1 MSVASSQKTDL
12 ALLLLRVS
20 LGLMAFAHGFILKVM
35 TFTPAGT
42 AQFFVSVGYP
52 AAFAYLVILGEI
64 LGGLALIAG
73 VFTRLAAV
81 GLIPILLG
89 ATALHAGNGW
99 VFNAPN
105 GGWEYPAFWTVTLVV
120 QALLGPGAYS
130 VGRLLPT
137 SLPGL
142 VRA

>member
-1 MSVASSQKTDL
+1 MSDTQKSDL

-20 LGLMAFAHGFILKVM
+20 LGVMALAHGFLLKVL

-42 AQFFVSVGYP
+42 AQFFESVGYP
-52 AAFAYLVILGEI
+52 AFVAYLVILGET

-73 VFTRLAAV
+73 VFTRLTAV
-81 GLIPILLG
+81 LLLPILIG
-89 ATALHAGNGW
+89 ATLMHVGNGW
-99 VFNAPN
+99 MFSKPN
-105 GGWEYPAFWTVTLVV
+105 GGWEFPAFWTVALVV

-137 SLPGL
+137 SLPSF

>member
-1 MSVASSQKTDL
+1 MSDTQRTDL

-20 LGLMAFAHGFILKVM
+20 LGVMAFAHGFLLKVLV
-35 TFTPAGT
+35 FTPAGT
-42 AQFFVSVGYP
+42 AKFFESVGYP
-52 AAFAYLVILGEI
+52 AFFAYIIILAET

-73 VFTRLAAV
+73 VFTRLAAI
-81 GLIPILLG
+81 GLIPILIG
-89 ATALHAGNGW
+89 ATLMHVGNGW
-99 VFNAPN
+99 VFSAPN
-105 GGWEYPAFWTVTLVV
+105 GGWEFPAFWTVALVV

-130 VGRLLPT
+130 VGRRLPN

>member
-1 MSVASSQKTDL
+1 MTDTQKSDI

-20 LGLMAFAHGFILKVM
+20 LGIMMLAHGFVLKVL

-42 AQFFVSVGYP
+42 AQFFASIGYP
-52 AAFAYLVILGEI
+52 AFLAYLVILGEI

-73 VFTRLAAV
+73 VFTRLASV
-81 GLIPILLG
+81 LLIPILVG
-89 ATALHAGNGW
+89 ATLMHLGNGW
-99 VFNAPN
+99 VFSAPN
-105 GGWEYPAFWTVTLVV
+105 GGWEFPAFWTVTLVV

-137 SLPGL
+137 SLPTL
-142 VRA
+142 VRV

>member
-1 MSVASSQKTDL
+1 MRHPAPQTTRRN
-12 ALLLLRVS
+12 LLL
-20 LGLMAFAHGFILKVM
+20 A
-35 TFTPAGT
+35 AGST
-42 AQFFVSVGYP
+42 
-52 AAFAYLVILGEI
+52 
-64 LGGLALIAG
+64 
-73 VFTRLAAV
+73 
-81 GLIPILLG
+81 ILLG

-120 QALLGPGAYS
+120 QALLGPGAFS

>member
-1 MSVASSQKTDL
+1 MSVAASQKTDL

-20 LGLMAFAHGFILKVM
+20 LGLMTFAHGFILKVM

-52 AAFAYLVILGEI
+52 AAFAYLVILAEV

>member
-1 MSVASSQKTDL
+1 MSDTQKSDL

-20 LGLMAFAHGFILKVM
+20 LGIMLLAHGFVLKVL

-42 AQFFVSVGYP
+42 AQFFASIGYP
-52 AAFAYLVILGEI
+52 AFLAYLVILGEI

-73 VFTRLAAV
+73 VFTRLASV
-81 GLIPILLG
+81 LLIPILVG
-89 ATALHAGNGW
+89 ATLMHLDNGW
-99 VFNAPN
+99 LFSAPK
-105 GGWEYPAFWTVTLVV
+105 GGWEFPAFWTVTLVV

-137 SLPGL
+137 SLPTL
-142 VRA
+142 VRV

>member
-1 MSVASSQKTDL
+1 MSDTQKSDL

-20 LGLMAFAHGFILKVM
+20 LGVMAFAHGFILKVL

-42 AQFFVSVGYP
+42 AQFFESVGYP
-52 AAFAYLVILGEI
+52 AVFAYLVILGET

-73 VFTRLAAV
+73 VFTRLASI
-81 GLIPILLG
+81 GLIPILIG
-89 ATALHAGNGW
+89 ASLMHAGNGW

-105 GGWEYPAFWTVTLVV
+105 GGWEYPVFWTITLVV

-137 SLPGL
+137 SLPSF